1 MQFTLYQI
9 PLFLSC
15 LVSAIVIYILIKREQ
30 SPGSRYLT
38 ICITAAF
45 VWALTDL
52 LNLGSTSLSNK
63 LFWDNISYIA
73 ISIFPISW
81 ILFVFEYSGKS
92 KYISKSLVVLMSS
105 FSLATLIIVWT
116 NQYHHLFRSSIFL
129 IEISGVLAFGK
140 AYGPLFWLFIIFF
153 YSLIILGIFLLFQS
167 FNLSNSINRK
177 QKITFI
183 IAIFITWTANLIHLS
198 RIIISPLDFTSVSF
212 SLMGVVLLIGITKYQ
227 LLDIVPTAYMNV
239 FKNMNDSYIVLGRL
253 NQIVEINP
261 SMEKTLGV
269 TSSSICGKKFDQI
282 SDKWPE
288 LNREYQDLQS
298 KSHPNKTNLFKGAKT
313 YEMDVSD
320 IYDSNNFLIGHLIAL
335 HDITNRKKMEDKLI
349 KSNKQIEELNETL
362 QVINKILR
370 HDLLNKLAVMKS
382 SLWLYEEKKD
392 KTLLGKLDRSVDGSI
407 ELIERIRELES
418 IVLNKGELI
427 PINVRKIA
435 EDVSTNLHFP
445 SINITGDATA
455 LADQALFS
463 VFENIMRNAI
473 IHGKTDRIDVD
484 ITTAKSK
491 KCEIRITDY
500 GKGISGDIKDNV
512 FEEGLSFG
520 DSKGSGLGLYIVK
533 KTIERYGGTIK
544 LEDNK
549 PQGAIF
555 IIKLKCVGN

>member
-1 MQFTLYQI
+1 MQFTVYQI

-15 LVSAIVIYILIKREQ
+15 LVSAIVIYILLKKEQ

-45 VWALTDL
+45 VWALADL
-52 LNLGSTSLSNK
+52 LNLGSTSLANK

-73 ISIFPISW
+73 ISIFPVSW

-92 KYISKSLVVLMSS
+92 KYISKSLVVLMTS
-105 FSLATLIIVWT
+105 FSLATLILVWT

-140 AYGPLFWLFIIFF
+140 VYGPLFWLFIIFF

-183 IAIFITWTANLIHLS
+183 IAIFITWAANLIHLS
-198 RIIISPLDFTSVSF
+198 RIIISPLDLTSVSF
-212 SLMGVVLLIGITKYQ
+212 SLMGAVLLIGITKYQ
-227 LLDIVPTAYMNV
+227 LLDIVPTAYLNV

-261 SMEKTLGV
+261 SMEKTLGI

-288 LNREYQDLQS
+288 LNREYQNLQS
-298 KSHPNKTNLFKGAKT
+298 KSHPNKTNLVKGTKT

-320 IYDSNNFLIGHLIAL
+320 IYDSNNFLIGYLIAL
-335 HDITNRKKMEDKLI
+335 HDITNRKKMEDRLI

-370 HDLLNKLAVMKS
+370 HDLLNKLTVMKS
-382 SLWLYEEKKD
+382 ALWLYEEKND
-392 KTLLGKLDRSVDGSI
+392 KSILNKLDRSVDGSI

-418 IVLNKGELI
+418 FVLNKGELI

-435 EDVSTNLHFP
+435 EDVSTNLHFS

-484 ITTAKSK
+484 ITTSKSK

-500 GKGISGDIKDNV
+500 GKGIPDDIKDNV

-549 PQGAIF
+549 PKGAIF
-555 IIKLKCVGN
+555 IIKLNCVGN

>member
-1 MQFTLYQI
+1 MQFTVYQI
-9 PLFLSC
+9 PLLLSC
-15 LVSAIVIYILIKREQ
+15 LVSAIVIYILLKREQ

-45 VWALTDL
+45 VWALADL
-52 LNLGSTSLSNK
+52 LNLGSTSLPNK

-73 ISIFPISW
+73 ISIFPVSW

-92 KYISKSLVVLMSS
+92 KYIGKSLILLMSL

-140 AYGPLFWLFIIFF
+140 VYGPLFWLFIIFF

-261 SMEKTLGV
+261 SMEKTLGI

-288 LNREYQDLQS
+288 LNREYQNLQS
-298 KSHPNKTNLFKGAKT
+298 KSHLNKTNLFKGTKT

-392 KTLLGKLDRSVDGSI
+392 KALLGKLDRSVDGSI

-418 IVLNKGELI
+418 FVLNKGELI

-435 EDVSTNLHFP
+435 EDVSTNLHIS

-484 ITTAKSK
+484 ITTSKSK
-491 KCEIRITDY
+491 TCEIRITDY
-500 GKGISGDIKDNV
+500 GKGIPDDIKDNV

-520 DSKGSGLGLYIVK
+520 ESKGSGLGLYIVK

-549 PQGAIF
+549 PKGATF

>member
-1 MQFTLYQI
+1 MQLTVYQI
-9 PLFLSC
+9 PLLLSC
-15 LVSAIVIYILIKREQ
+15 LVSAIVIYILLKREQ

-45 VWALTDL
+45 VWALADL
-52 LNLGSTSLSNK
+52 LNLGSTSLPNK

-73 ISIFPISW
+73 ISIFPVSW

-92 KYISKSLVVLMSS
+92 KYISKSLILLMSL

-140 AYGPLFWLFIIFF
+140 VYGPLFWLFIIFF

-261 SMEKTLGV
+261 SMEKTLGI

-288 LNREYQDLQS
+288 LNREYQNLQS
-298 KSHPNKTNLFKGAKT
+298 KSHPNKTNLFKGTKT

-392 KTLLGKLDRSVDGSI
+392 KALLGKLDRSVDGSI

-418 IVLNKGELI
+418 FVLNKGELI

-435 EDVSTNLHFP
+435 EDVSTNLHIS

-484 ITTAKSK
+484 ITTSKNK
-491 KCEIRITDY
+491 KCEIQITDY
-500 GKGISGDIKDNV
+500 GKGIPDDIKDNV

-533 KTIERYGGTIK
+533 KTIERYSGTIK

-549 PQGAIF
+549 PKGTIF
-555 IIKLKCVGN
+555 TIKLKCVGN